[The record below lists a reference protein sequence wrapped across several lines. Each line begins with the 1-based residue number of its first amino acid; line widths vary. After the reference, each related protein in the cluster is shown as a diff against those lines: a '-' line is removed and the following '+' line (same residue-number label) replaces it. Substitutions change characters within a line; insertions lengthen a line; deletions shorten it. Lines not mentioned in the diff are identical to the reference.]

1 MSKQFE
7 GEVTVHF
14 AKPANIRPLPDTSTC
29 DTDKSI
35 GRIVPV
41 YDNPMKPYKYEASIK
56 KAAVM
61 VVVLSIMVVLLM
73 MWLLR
78 KMTR

>member
-14 AKPANIRPLPDTSTC
+14 AKPANIRPLPDMSTC

-41 YDNPMKPYKYEASIK
+41 YDNPMKPSYEASIK

-61 VVVLSIMVVLLM
+61 VVVLSILVVLLM
-73 MWLLR
+73 MWLVR